1 MSTEVPK
8 LVVREQ
14 FVLMEALYWQN
25 DGGLMAKRT
34 IISRCNLECP
44 QKDSEKRDTKK
55 QQKKQISKTKLN

>member
-44 QKDSEKRDTKK
+44 QKDPKK
-55 QQKKQISKTKLN
+55 EIRKNNRKNKSVKQN